1 MQKVSKPACAQSRD
15 SEVYH
20 MLRSFL
26 ALRPA
31 VSVRSKVFRS
41 CTILEEVQISTPS
54 TLSKLEGL
62 GFYLDMISL
71 VDIA

>member
-1 MQKVSKPACAQSRD
+1 
-15 SEVYH
+15 